1 MYSQVGVVGSQG
13 TGGSVYCPRYER
25 GVFPQEVV

>member
-1 MYSQVGVVGSQG
+1 MHTQVGVVGSQG
-13 TGGSVYCPRYER
+13 AGGSGYCPRYER